1 MKTIIQINSFDSGST
16 GNIAKQINSEA
27 NKKGY
32 NTYFIFGRYWK
43 KKYKLPSNQLK
54 IGNIFDS
61 FIHLLIGRLFDSVG
75 LGSIYSTKKLINA
88 INKLK
93 PSIIHLHNIHGYYIN
108 YPLLFK
114 YLYKKKIPVV
124 WTLHDCWSF
133 TGHCSHF
140 DFNQCTQWKEGCIK
154 CSHIKEYPKSFY
166 IDRSS
171 KNFKLKE
178 KYFTLISQQLTII
191 PVSYWLESLL
201 KESFFKNSAIQV
213 IHNGIDLNIFMPSP
227 SKYILEKY
235 KLQNKISILGVA
247 SPWSKRKGLD
257 DFIKLR
263 HLLSDKYTIIL
274 VGLTQKQITKLPKG
288 IIGIERTQDVNELV
302 KIYSTVD
309 IFINTTYEDNYPTVN
324 LEAIACGTPVITYN
338 TGGCSESI
346 NNNIGCI
353 VEQGNIQKIIEAIN
367 IFSQKDRNQ
376 LRNSCRNHAIQNFSK
391 ELCYNNYIELY
402 ENILSQNNNN

>member
-75 LGSIYSTKKLINA
+75 LGSIYSTKKLIKT

-309 IFINTTYEDNYPTVN
+309 VFINTTYEDNYPTVN